1 MKYTS
6 VAIDGP
12 AGAGKSTVAKKVAK
26 DMGLVYVDT
35 GAMYRA
41 VAYAAL
47 KQDILIEENQ
57 SAVEEIA
64 NNIQIALDYK
74 DGVLSVYLDGEDISD
89 KIRTPQISKG
99 ASAVATMA
107 GVRTRL
113 VEMQRDM
120 AKKANIIM
128 DGRDICSVVLPDA
141 SIKLFLTASVD
152 ERALRRYKEL
162 IEKGEKCELEQIKKD
177 IAARDKNDSEREISP
192 LKKADD
198 AMLLDTSDM
207 TFDEVVDKIKELIN
221 NLPL

>member
-41 VAYAAL
+41 VAYAAI
-47 KQDILIEENQ
+47 KQGILIEENQ

-64 NNIQIALDYK
+64 NNIQISLDYK
-74 DGVLSVYLDGEDISD
+74 DGVLSVYLDAEDISD
-89 KIRTPQISKG
+89 KIRTPLISKG

-152 ERALRRYKEL
+152 ERANRRYKEL
-162 IEKGEKCELEQIKKD
+162 IEKGEACELEQIKKD

-221 NLPL
+221 DLPL

>member
-12 AGAGKSTVAKKVAK
+12 AGAGKSSVAKKVAK

-47 KQDILIEENQ
+47 NNGVVIEENQ
-57 SAVEEIA
+57 AKVEEIA
-64 NNIQIALDYK
+64 NRIEIELDYK
-74 DGVLSVYLDGEDISD
+74 DGILSVYLDNEDISD

-107 GVRTRL
+107 GVRKRL
-113 VEMQRDM
+113 VQMQRDM
-120 AKKANIIM
+120 AKRANIIM
-128 DGRDICSVVLPDA
+128 DGRDICSVVLPNAD
-141 SIKLFLTASVD
+141 IKLFLTASVD
-152 ERALRRYKEL
+152 ERANRRYKEL
-162 IEKGEKCELEQIKKD
+162 IEKGESCELEQIKAD

-192 LKKADD
+192 LKQAED

-207 TFDEVVDKIKELIN
+207 TFDEVVEKIKKLVNEL
-221 NLPL
+221 P